1 MRFKT
6 DENLP
11 IERAELLRQS
21 QLDARSVARARD
33 RAALGREGNTLKTPV
48 ADAALSD

>member
-21 QLDARSVARARD
+21 QPDARSVAREVEIEWKS
-33 RAALGREGNTLKTPV
+33 GH
-48 ADAALSD
+48 S